1 MSNRPTGGL
10 ASWLPTVLA
19 GALLLAPATALSG
32 SVKGKVSGAQRL
44 LNPVWSQAKDAKSN
58 RYTWREPSPTVKAE
72 FRSLFAHAPKE
83 VCIAAIA
90 ANNVTPSNGALAFKI
105 TGGRTSPVTLVV
117 APGTSIE
124 FQNRDPFPHKP
135 YLVGQGSFQAA
146 EMKSG
151 AVRQWKA
158 PGPGKY
164 ELRDELAPSV
174 RSWIVVDPKVAGVA
188 YPGRDGSFTF
198 GNLPEGEYT
207 LKAFFNGEPSGKPL
221 SVVVRATG
229 NVDLKEALVV
239 ADEAKDSKDAKE
251 KGK

>member
-1 MSNRPTGGL
+1 M
-10 ASWLPTVLA
+10 LA
-19 GALLLAPATALSG
+19 GALVLAPATALSG

-44 LNPVWSQAKDAKSN
+44 LNPVWNQAKEASAN
-58 RYTWREPSPTVKAE
+58 RFTWREPSPTVKSE
-72 FRSLFAHAPKE
+72 FRALYAHAPKE
-83 VCIAAIA
+83 VCIAAIGATNA
-90 ANNVTPSNGALAFKI
+90 AASTGAIAFKI

-117 APGTSIE
+117 PPGTAIE

-174 RSWIVVDPKVAGVA
+174 RSWIVVDPKVAGIA

-221 SVVVRATG
+221 SVVVKATG
-229 NVDLKEALVV
+229 NVDLKEALVI
-239 ADEAKDSKDAKE
+239 AEDTKE

>member
-1 MSNRPTGGL
+1 ML
-10 ASWLPTVLA
+10 L

-32 SVKGKVSGAQRL
+32 AVKGKVSGAQRL
-44 LNPVWSQAKDAKSN
+44 LNPVWNDAKEASAN
-58 RYTWREPSPTVKAE
+58 RFTWREPSPTVKAE

-83 VCIAAIA
+83 VCIAAIG
-90 ANNVTPSNGALAFKI
+90 ANNVTPGNGAIAFKI

-135 YLVGQGSFQAA
+135 FLVGQGSFQAS

-158 PGPGKY
+158 PAPGKY

-174 RSWIVVDPKVAGVA
+174 RSWIVVDPKVAAIA

-221 SVVVRATG
+221 SVVVKGTA
-229 NVDLKEALVV
+229 VLDLKEALVI
-239 ADEAKDSKDAKE
+239 ADEPKE

>member
-1 MSNRPTGGL
+1 M
-10 ASWLPTVLA
+10 A
-19 GALLLAPATALSG
+19 GVLLLAPATALPG
-32 SVKGKVSGAQRL
+32 SVKGKVTGAQRL
-44 LNPVWSQAKDAKSN
+44 LNPVWSEAKDASAN
-58 RYTWREPSPTVKAE
+58 RFTWREPSPTVKAE
-72 FRSLFAHAPKE
+72 FRTLFAHAPKE
-83 VCIAAIA
+83 VCIAAIG
-90 ANNVTPSNGALAFKI
+90 ANNAPPSTGAIAFKI

-117 APGTSIE
+117 PPGASIE

-158 PGPGKY
+158 PAPGKY

-174 RSWIVVDPKVAGVA
+174 RSWIVVDPKVAGIA

-207 LKAFFNGEPSGKPL
+207 LRAYFNGEPSGKPL
-221 SVVVRATG
+221 QVNVRATG
-229 NVDLKEALVV
+229 NLDLREALVI
-239 ADEAKDSKDAKE
+239 ADEPKE